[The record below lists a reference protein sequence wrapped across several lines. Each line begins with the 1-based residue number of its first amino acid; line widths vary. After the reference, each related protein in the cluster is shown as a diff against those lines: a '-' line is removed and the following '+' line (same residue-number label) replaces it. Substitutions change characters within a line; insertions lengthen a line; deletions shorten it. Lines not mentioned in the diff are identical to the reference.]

1 MFYGSALSAGIG
13 RPQCCGIRNVREQ
26 SGLANLGLK
35 QWAVFGCKRLEYT
48 AVNYMMSTF
57 LISRLL
63 LAIFYDDDKIR
74 EEMGRA

>member
-1 MFYGSALSAGIG
+1 M
-13 RPQCCGIRNVREQ
+13 REQ
-26 SGLANLGLK
+26 NGLTDLGLK
-35 QWAVFGCKRLEYT
+35 RRAVFGCKRLEYT

-63 LAIFYDDDKIR
+63 LAKFYDDDKIR